1 MLYIRKSDTSHNL
14 TRIRFNERIFGAH
27 RWEVKVLLNFNQLRT
42 FHQAAKSLNFT
53 VAGKNL
59 FVSQPAVTA
68 QIKLFEEFCNLDL
81 FAKKGRRIYLTDEG
95 KTIFKYTSK
104 IFELE
109 QNLEK
114 TIYDLQK
121 LRQGCLRIG
130 TTKTYA
136 RYLMP
141 VLLTPFHQSFP
152 GVTIELN
159 EGSSLEMSENVL
171 DFRNSLAII
180 TKVDDSPNIHFVPL
194 FREEVVLI
202 AASDHHLAKRDGI
215 SMEELVGEP
224 IVMKEIGSG
233 TRKLIEEC
241 FRDKKEKLN
250 IIAETSNMEFIKEL
264 VKQGEGVSFVVK
276 TAVKRELTAGI
287 LVSIPISD
295 RNLFFDVCIVYLRDY
310 RLPMAAKA
318 FLDFLQPIARSN
330 APLRDIDTF
339 LAEIRGKSGFGTRST

>member
-1 MLYIRKSDTSHNL
+1 L
-14 TRIRFNERIFGAH
+14 ERID
-27 RWEVKVLLNFNQLRT
+27 WEVIEVLNFNQLRT

-68 QIKLFEEFCNLDL
+68 QIKLFEEFCDLDL

-95 KTIFKYTSK
+95 KTIFNYTSK

-109 QNLEK
+109 HDLEK

-121 LRQGCLRIG
+121 LKQGCLRIG

-159 EGSSLEMSENVL
+159 EGSSLEMSEHVL

-180 TKVDDSPNIHFVPL
+180 ARGDDNPDIHFIPL

-202 AASDHHLAKRDGI
+202 AASDYHLTKMDGI
-215 SMEELVGEP
+215 SIKELVGEP
-224 IVMKEIGSG
+224 IAMKEIGSG
-233 TRKLIEEC
+233 TRRLVEEC
-241 FRDKKEKLN
+241 FGNDREKLN
-250 IIAETSNMEFIKEL
+250 ILAETSNMDFIKEL
-264 VKQGEGVSFVVK
+264 VKQGEGISFLVK
-276 TAVKRELTAGI
+276 TAVKRELAEGT
-287 LVSIPISD
+287 LVTIPISN
-295 RNLFFDVCIVYLRDY
+295 RSLSLDVCIAYLRDY

-318 FLDFLQPIARSN
+318 FLDFLQPVVQSN
-330 APLRDIDTF
+330 ESLRDIDAF
-339 LAEIRGKSGFGTRST
+339 LAEIRDKK

>member
-1 MLYIRKSDTSHNL
+1 M
-14 TRIRFNERIFGAH
+14 
-27 RWEVKVLLNFNQLRT
+27 LNFNQLRT

-68 QIKLFEEFCNLDL
+68 QIKLLEEFCNLDL

-109 QNLEK
+109 QDLEK

-121 LRQGCLRIG
+121 LKQGCLRIG

-159 EGSSLEMSENVL
+159 EGSSLEMNENVV

-180 TKVDDSPNIHFVPL
+180 PTVDDNPDIHFIPL

-202 AASDHHLAKRDGI
+202 AASDYHLSKRDGI
-215 SMEELVGEP
+215 SIEELAGEP

-233 TRKLIEEC
+233 TRKLVEEC
-241 FRDKKEKLN
+241 FGNDREKLN

-264 VKQGEGVSFVVK
+264 VKQGEGISFVVK
-276 TAVKRELTAGI
+276 TAIKRELTEGT
-287 LVSIPISD
+287 LVAIPVIN
-295 RNLFFDVCIVYLRDY
+295 RKLFLDICIAYLRDY

-318 FLDFLQPIARSN
+318 FLDFLQPIVQSN
-330 APLRDIDTF
+330 KSLRDIDTF
-339 LAEIRGKSGFGTRST
+339 LAEIRRKDRSKTRSS

>member
-1 MLYIRKSDTSHNL
+1 M
-14 TRIRFNERIFGAH
+14 
-27 RWEVKVLLNFNQLRT
+27 LNFNQLRT

-95 KTIFKYTSK
+95 KTIFKYTCR

-109 QNLEK
+109 QGLEK

-121 LRQGCLRIG
+121 LKQGCLRIG

-180 TKVDDSPNIHFVPL
+180 PRVDDNPDIHFIPL

-202 AASDHHLAKRDGI
+202 AASDYHLSKRDRI
-215 SMEELVGEP
+215 SIEELAGEP
-224 IVMKEIGSG
+224 IVMKESGSG
-233 TRKLIEEC
+233 TRRLVEES
-241 FRDKKEKLN
+241 FGDDREKLN

-264 VKQGEGVSFVVK
+264 VKQGEGISFVVR
-276 TAVKRELTAGI
+276 TAVKRELTEGT
-287 LVSIPISD
+287 LVTIPITN
-295 RNLFFDVCIVYLRDY
+295 RTLFLDVCIAYLSDY

-318 FLDFLQPIARSN
+318 FLDFLQPVVRSR

-339 LAEIRGKSGFGTRST
+339 LAEIRGKK

>member
-1 MLYIRKSDTSHNL
+1 
-14 TRIRFNERIFGAH
+14 
-27 RWEVKVLLNFNQLRT
+27 
-42 FHQAAKSLNFT
+42 
-53 VAGKNL
+53 
-59 FVSQPAVTA
+59 
-68 QIKLFEEFCNLDL
+68 
-81 FAKKGRRIYLTDEG
+81 LTDEG

-141 VLLTPFHQSFP
+141 ILLTPFHQSFP

-159 EGSSLEMSENVL
+159 EGSSLEMRENVL
-171 DFRNSLAII
+171 DFTNSLAII
-180 TKVDDSPNIHFVPL
+180 PREDDNPDVHFIPL

-202 AASDHHLAKRDGI
+202 AASDYHLAERDGI
-215 SMEELVGEP
+215 SMEELVCEP

-233 TRKLIEEC
+233 TRRLVEKCFGNNREE
-241 FRDKKEKLN
+241 LN

-264 VKQGEGVSFVVK
+264 VKQGEGISFVVR
-276 TAVKRELTAGI
+276 TAVKRELTEET
-287 LVSIPISD
+287 LVTIPIS
-295 RNLFFDVCIVYLRDY
+295 NQKLFLDVCIAYLRDY

-339 LAEIRGKSGFGTRST
+339 LAEIRGKNGLGTRST